1 MRTSF
6 TKQSA
11 MTLLEVMVAM
21 AVFATAGLA
30 VMKSA
35 SENISSVS
43 YLEDKVFSSWIAENN
58 IVELR
63 VTKKYPGKSWA
74 KGESELAGRTWF
86 WRRKAEAT
94 TSADFLAITV
104 EVATDA
110 SFKNRVSHL
119 QTYVLRD
126 E

>member
-1 MRTSF
+1 
-6 TKQSA
+6 

-35 SENISSVS
+35 SENIASVS

-58 IVELR
+58 LVEMR
-63 VTKKYPGKSWA
+63 VSKKYPGKSWE
-74 KGESELAGRTWF
+74 KGESELAERTWY
-86 WRRKAEAT
+86 WRRKSEAT
-94 TSADFLAITV
+94 TSADFLALTV

-110 SFKNRVSHL
+110 SFKNRVSFL